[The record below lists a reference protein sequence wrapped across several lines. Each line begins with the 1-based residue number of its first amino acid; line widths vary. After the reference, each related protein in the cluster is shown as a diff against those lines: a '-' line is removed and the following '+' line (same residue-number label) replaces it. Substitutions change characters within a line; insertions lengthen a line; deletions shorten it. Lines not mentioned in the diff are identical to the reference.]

1 MVKQNSSQQIPAEVF
16 LVATGNQAVLATGTL
31 AGSGTALN
39 IASGR
44 LGAVSHDPQGTRLPG
59 AMLQA
64 ADAYT
69 DVTRLKLVQG
79 TPNSANI
86 SLTHPMGIGHKA
98 VVESPMF
105 DAKEVQSVACTKFA
119 PATNGA
125 VVLRGLSGAA
135 VNTPYILHFD
145 IEGQRLDMVEGDNWM
160 HQLFTVTTPATAPSN
175 YQDFIFQNIGLSAAT
190 KSTAAGG
197 TSPFVIFGLKL
208 AGGSG
213 TALSAIQ
220 AGTSVNFAT
229 VAGTTYSYTFDTES
243 IATFQ
248 AAVAA
253 TATTSLVAATT
264 IEVLGTVTPGSAATV
279 DALIIMTL
287 PDPLTEASDYV
298 YQRRYALKNVGF
310 NGNLV
315 YTQAKASAAFEGFGY
330 ARQLLL
336 QFNKRARL
344 QQYSN
349 QNEYT
354 TMMPFVTAPS
364 YIDETLT
371 YSVTTIAA
379 ESVFQSLN
387 DVTTHSKRINVLLP
401 CAISNPTAAASGTY
415 TVATTAS
422 TTVTGLN
429 NVVGAWLKSANDVFG
444 HIKYLGA
451 STEAAPFA

>member
-1 MVKQNSSQQIPAEVF
+1 MIKKSSNQQIPAEVF
-16 LVATGNQAVLATGTL
+16 LVATGNQSVLATGNL

-39 IASGR
+39 IASGQ
-44 LGAVSHDPQGTRLPG
+44 LGSVSHDPYGTRLPG

-64 ADAYT
+64 ADTYT
-69 DVTRLKLVQG
+69 DVTSLELVQG

-86 SLTHPMGIGHKA
+86 TNVHPMGIGHKS
-98 VVESPMF
+98 VVRSPRI
-105 DAKEVQSVACTKFA
+105 DAKEVQTVACTKFA

-135 VNTPYILHFD
+135 VNTPYILHLD
-145 IEGQRLDMVEGDNWM
+145 IEGHRLDRVEGDNWQ
-160 HQLFTVTTPATAPSN
+160 HQLLSVTTPATAPSN
-175 YQDFIFQNIGLSAAT
+175 YQDFIFQNLGLNALTNSAMGNGVA
-190 KSTAAGG
+190 
-197 TSPFVIFGLKL
+197 PYVVFGLKL

-229 VAGTTYSYTFDTES
+229 VGSKVYSFTFTTED
-243 IATFQ
+243 IATLQ
-248 AAVAA
+248 AGVAA
-253 TATTSLVAATT
+253 TASTSLVAATT
-264 IEVLGTVTPGSAATV
+264 IENLGTVTPGSAATV
-279 DALIIMTL
+279 DALLIMTI

-298 YQRRYALKNVGF
+298 YERRYALKNVGL

-315 YTQAKASAAFEGFGY
+315 YTLANASRAFEGFGY
-330 ARQLLL
+330 GRQVALM
-336 QFNKRARL
+336 FNKRARL

-354 TMMPFVTAPS
+354 TMMPFVQAPT
-364 YIDETLT
+364 YVDETLN
-371 YSVTTIAA
+371 YSVTTITA

-387 DVTTHSKRINVLLP
+387 DTTNHAKKIHVLLP
-401 CAISNPTAAASGTY
+401 CGISNPTAAASGTY

-429 NVVGAWLKSANDVFG
+429 NTVGAWLKSANDVFG
-444 HIKYLGA
+444 FIKYGGA
-451 STEAAPFA
+451 STESAPFA